1 MAAMSFSRDR
11 ETETVPH
18 DVAAAVA
25 AARRDPVTALRV
37 HGSGRE
43 IELPDGPE
51 RIAIGSSSSCDI
63 IFDDPYVSASHCQ
76 LERRAPDRLLVRD
89 RHSKNGTFIN
99 GNRIES
105 AELRPGAILM
115 LGHIS
120 LLAVGR
126 KARAQRSAREA
137 LVGRAPP
144 FRAALDRAL
153 LAAASSCN
161 VLLIG
166 ETGTGKELFA
176 RAIHEASSR
185 ALGPFVA
192 VNCGGI
198 PAELIESELFGHEK
212 GAFTGATSERDGV
225 FAQAEGGTLFLD
237 ELGELP
243 AAQQPHLLRALES
256 RLIRRVGGDRE
267 QRVDIRLVA
276 ATNRL
281 DLDCPSSPLR
291 ADLFH
296 RVATLTIEL
305 PPLRSRRED
314 IPALIESFL
323 AELEPE
329 FGPRTVA
336 SHVLTALAKHDWPGN
351 VRELRHAVQRAAA
364 LSGHHLRLDDL
375 LPRRT
380 AYATRQPPRAA
391 EAVNMVDAAMR
402 ELIRDA
408 YRRHGSVRRAA
419 AALGL
424 PKSTFADRARK
435 LGIL

>member
-1 MAAMSFSRDR
+1 MSYSRDR

-18 DVAAAVA
+18 HVVAAVRAV
-25 AARRDPVTALRV
+25 RGDPVTALRE

-43 IELPDGPE
+43 VELPNG
-51 RIAIGSSSSCDI
+51 RVAIGSSSSCDI
-63 IFDDPYVSASHCQ
+63 ILDDPYVSACHCH

-105 AELRPGAILM
+105 AELRPGGILT
-115 LGHIS
+115 LGGIS
-120 LLAVGR
+120 LLALGR
-126 KARAQRSAREA
+126 RARAQPSAREA

-153 LAAASSCN
+153 LAATSSCN

-176 RAIHEASSR
+176 RAIHEASGR

-281 DLDCPSSPLR
+281 DLDAEGSPLR

-305 PPLRSRRED
+305 PPLRMRRED
-314 IPALIESFL
+314 IPPLVDSFL

-364 LSGHHLRLDDL
+364 LSGHQLRLDDL

-380 AYATRQPPRAA
+380 QYVTCQPPPPRAA
-391 EAVNMVDAAMR
+391 EAVNIVDAAMR
-402 ELIRDA
+402 DLIREA

-435 LGIL
+435 LGII